1 VIRPLSV
8 SDPEHLARL
17 HERGVRD
24 KHDLFLVE
32 GVRFVVSAC
41 DTGAAIEALIV
52 CPELLHSPLAQ
63 MLVRRRKASGTT
75 VVRVSAGGFQR
86 LSILA
91 RPQGVAAVVK
101 KRWTALPSPR
111 EVGRDLW
118 LAFEHVRSPGN
129 LGTVMRTAQ
138 AAGARGLMVLGP
150 SVDPHD
156 PRAVRPTMGAIF
168 RQRLVRCDHRA
179 LRRWRARTGCRIVG
193 TSPDPAARDYRT
205 VSYRGPTVLMIGSER
220 RGLSPGQLDLCDEVV
235 RIPMARHIDS
245 LNLAAAAS
253 VLLYEVYAQRH
264 PVRARR
270 GRR

>member
-1 VIRPLSV
+1 MTLPFPV

-24 KHDLFLVE
+24 QHGLFLVE
-32 GVRFVVSAC
+32 GVRFVVTAC
-41 DTGAAIEALIV
+41 DTGAAIEAFIL
-52 CPELLHSPLAQ
+52 CPELLSSPLGQ
-63 MLVRRRKASGTT
+63 MLVRRRRASGAR
-75 VVRVSAGGFQR
+75 VIRVSADVFRR

-91 RPQGVAAVVK
+91 RPQGVAAVVR
-101 KRWTALPSPR
+101 KRWSPLPDPR

-118 LAFEHVRSPGN
+118 LAFEEVRSPGN

-138 AAGARGLMVLGP
+138 AAGARGLMVLGS

-179 LRRWRARTGCRIVG
+179 LHRWRERTGCRIVG
-193 TSPDPAARDYRT
+193 TSPEAARDHRT

-220 RGLSPGQLDLCDEVV
+220 RGLSARQLDLCDELV
-235 RIPMARHIDS
+235 RIPMTRHIDS

-253 VLLYEVYAQRH
+253 VLLYEAYSQRH
-264 PVRARR
+264 PVGRPGRARR
-270 GRR
+270 